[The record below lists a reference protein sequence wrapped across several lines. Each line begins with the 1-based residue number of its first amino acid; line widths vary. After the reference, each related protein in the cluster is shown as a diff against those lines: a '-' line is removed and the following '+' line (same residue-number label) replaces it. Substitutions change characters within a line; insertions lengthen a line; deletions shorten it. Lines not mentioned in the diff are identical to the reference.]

1 MDTAQ
6 FAGFVLNIAEHDEIA
21 ITNHP
26 LEMTAYEAA
35 VALNNY
41 FALMP
46 LEKPFRVYGTTGDT
60 LIVVHTSKIPE
71 YKTVLE
77 DGVDERHLHEIT
89 DICERQ
95 KCSD

>member
-6 FAGFVLNIAEHDEIA
+6 LAAYVLNIAEHDEIA

-26 LEMTAYEAA
+26 MDQTAYDVA

-41 FALMP
+41 FALMF
-46 LEKPFRVYGTTGDT
+46 LQKPFKVYGTTGDT
-60 LIVVHTSKIPE
+60 LIIVHTDKIPE
-71 YKTVLE
+71 YRDVLE

-89 DICERQ
+89 DICEPE
-95 KCSD
+95 